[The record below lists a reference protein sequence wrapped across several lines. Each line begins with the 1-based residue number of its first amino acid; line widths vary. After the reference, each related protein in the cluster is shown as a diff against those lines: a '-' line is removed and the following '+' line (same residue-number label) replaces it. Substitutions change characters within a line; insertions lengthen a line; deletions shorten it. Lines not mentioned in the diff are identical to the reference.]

1 MIFSDSIDNNLEVIT
16 ELLRGVP
23 TATRDRAKR
32 AAMAMEKTFEAIKRD
47 SPKDPAVALGVAFA
61 VFTLGQRMVQDDS
74 RKGDNVG
81 NLIELLN

>member
-16 ELLRGVP
+16 ELLRGTP
-23 TATRDRAKR
+23 SETRNRAKR
-32 AAMAMEKTFEAIKRD
+32 AAMSMEKAFEAIKKN

-74 RKGDNVG
+74 RKGDDVG